1 MKPQVKLQISP
12 LPIEIVSSTK
22 PQQCNVA
29 SLYRIWAGYAAGLV
43 IFACTAN
50 WIGLGLWL
58 VLVPVGKLL
67 QMGFYPQLSRLF
79 GYGLIANDQLPA
91 AVTTTSVVVSYYFA
105 PGCPFCP
112 IVLRRLQALQ
122 KQMGF
127 KLQDVNLFLHPQIA
141 SSRGIRAVPVVEVDG
156 SRLVG
161 NVTSDQLADLIGHR
175 QPARVAS

>member
-1 MKPQVKLQISP
+1 MNP
-12 LPIEIVSSTK
+12 LPIQIVSATK

-29 SLYRIWAGYAAGLV
+29 SLYRIWAGYAAGLI

-67 QMGFYPQLSRLF
+67 QMRFYSQLSRLF
-79 GYGLIANDQLPA
+79 GYGPIAHDHLPA
-91 AVTTTSVVVSYYFA
+91 AVAMTPVLVTYYSA
-105 PGCPFCP
+105 LGCPFCP
-112 IVLRRLQALQ
+112 IVLQRLLALQ
-122 KQMGF
+122 KNMGF
-127 KLQDVNLFLHPQIA
+127 NLENVNLLLNPQIA
-141 SSRGIRAVPVVEVDG
+141 ASRGIRAVPVVEVDG

-175 QPARVAS
+175 QPARVAI